1 MIAAFVCF
9 HNLSHLGTD
18 ERCVGVRCD
27 VILYL
32 RSKSNYPVFEHS
44 FLFLPAKD
52 MNALQLAC
60 LVAVI
65 LSLLS
70 APVSAMAYGVSDGL
84 AIVFLAIVGIVVMCA
99 LFGFLARRKGPI

>member
-1 MIAAFVCF
+1 
-9 HNLSHLGTD
+9 
-18 ERCVGVRCD
+18 
-27 VILYL
+27 
-32 RSKSNYPVFEHS
+32 
-44 FLFLPAKD
+44 

-84 AIVFLAIVGIVVMCA
+84 AIVFLAIVGIVVMRVPTYCSSHLNSQSSEGPYLCGELLA
-99 LFGFLARRKGPI
+99 IATQPFLRETRDPRKIRFVK